1 MAITVLILATLSVM
15 FTSTMA
21 QIEHCGRTSVPH
33 AARCSGCPPRFN
45 GKLCAST
52 TYFQAVGTGF
62 CECKSTLQPH
72 YTAALNFMEFKP
84 IKPRCGIACGQCYE
98 LCSTGGLMFES
109 NLPTPKPG
117 TCHIFQIKDHCP
129 SWDWCGQEMN
139 IGNV

>member
-1 MAITVLILATLSVM
+1 MANTVLFLATLFTI
-15 FTSTMA
+15 FTST
-21 QIEHCGRTSVPH
+21 ITETEHCDRTYEPH
-33 AARCSGCPPRFN
+33 AAQCSGCPPRFN

-72 YTAALNFMEFKP
+72 YTAALNTKMMKP
-84 IKPRCGIACGQCYE
+84 LARCGSGCGLCYE